1 MLFAN
6 LIAFAK
12 ENNYWVINV
21 AFYEYASLF
30 ESTQRDIFCRYP
42 KLRTPFRAQQF
53 RILLYKFFHKITNFM
68 KNQKIFENF
77 VRVIELEKGDV
88 LRLDSENFM
97 QQIESARIVLLR
109 GWMFRDLT
117 NFQNHANDIRTY
129 FTPLEKHR
137 RKIQNLLEQIKG
149 ECNIL
154 IGVHIR
160 QGDYKNH
167 MGGKHFYSP
176 DVYVSLMKEIENFFS
191 GKTINFLL
199 CSDTT
204 LDKNLFR
211 GFSFTFGTGDIVE
224 DLYSLARCDYIVG
237 TKSTYAR
244 WASVY
249 GNVPMYE
256 IHSSEK
262 IPSLHDFKVFMPS
275 TTTLPEFR
283 SNLKI
288 L

>member
-1 MLFAN
+1 
-6 LIAFAK
+6 
-12 ENNYWVINV
+12 
-21 AFYEYASLF
+21 
-30 ESTQRDIFCRYP
+30 
-42 KLRTPFRAQQF
+42 
-53 RILLYKFFHKITNFM
+53 
-68 KNQKIFENF
+68 
-77 VRVIELEKGDV
+77 
-88 LRLDSENFM
+88 
-97 QQIESARIVLLR
+97 
-109 GWMFRDLT
+109 
-117 NFQNHANDIRTY
+117 
-129 FTPLEKHR
+129 
-137 RKIQNLLEQIKG
+137 
-149 ECNIL
+149 
-154 IGVHIR
+154 
-160 QGDYKNH
+160 